1 MKELKVNKENVYL
14 EEYDVYVKPYL
25 TLSEKN
31 YIYTELKDIDN
42 YFERKIREIQ
52 LVASLCYNLEEGTEI
67 DCGLIEASGLWEE
80 TTYILYMDLLQI
92 DKAIEEHNSFKNVI
106 FQVLD
111 MVAVGLNKVA
121 EVFPSENDVVSA
133 VLDKMGI
140 ESDDK

>member
-31 YIYTELKDIDN
+31 YVYTELKDIDD

-52 LVASLCYNLEEGTEI
+52 LVASLCYNLEDGTEI
-67 DCGLIEASGLWEE
+67 DCGLIESSGLWEE
-80 TTYILYMDLLQI
+80 TKRILYMDLSQI
-92 DKAIEEHNSFKNVI
+92 NKAIEEHNSFKNVF

-111 MVAVGLNKVA
+111 MVSDGLNKVA
-121 EVFPSENDVVSA
+121 EFFPNENDVVSA
-133 VLDKMGI
+133 VLDKMGT
-140 ESDDK
+140 ENDDK

>member
-31 YIYTELKDIDN
+31 YIYIELKDIDD

-52 LVASLCYNLEEGTEI
+52 LVASFCYNLEDGTEI
-67 DCGLIEASGLWEE
+67 DCELIEASGLWDE
-80 TTYILYMDLLQI
+80 TVYILCMDLLEI
-92 DKAIEEHNSFKNVI
+92 DEALEEHNSFKNVL

-111 MVAVGLNKVA
+111 MVADGLNKVA
-121 EVFPSENDVVSA
+121 EFFPSENDVVSA
-133 VLDKMGI
+133 VLDKMGT